1 MDVTNF
7 SDEESDNFYSGDEET
22 SPPRKRIAIAKA
34 VAVTVA
40 AVMKS
45 SVRTYRSAM
54 LSHQV
59 SLHFLKFQT
68 LINSI

>member
-22 SPPRKRIAIAKA
+22 SPPRKRIAIVKA

-40 AVMKS
+40 AVMI
-45 SVRTYRSAM
+45 
-54 LSHQV
+54 
-59 SLHFLKFQT
+59 T
-68 LINSI
+68 LPTIPIEPPRIGDCRNSRPEAL